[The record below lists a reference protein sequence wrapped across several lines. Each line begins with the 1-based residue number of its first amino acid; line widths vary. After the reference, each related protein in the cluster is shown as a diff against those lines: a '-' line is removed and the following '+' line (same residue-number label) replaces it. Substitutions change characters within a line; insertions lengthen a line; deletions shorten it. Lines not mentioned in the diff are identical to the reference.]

1 MLANASENIR
11 FHGTYHWILPVERWH
26 FETNQVK
33 TAHLL
38 LLPSLGFCVDPGC
51 SVTRTPAQESAIL
64 MHMKHRVYRQSSEQ
78 MRQKQSRQHWQHRL
92 QQRSTQGSST
102 WQTQRQSSPQ
112 LSLHWGQ
119 GPDITQQLSPM
130 SASVKPH
137 SAAHPKYE
145 SQKYVIMSAF
155 MTASSGE
162 CVKTPIF
169 LLIFTFHVLKK
180 GTTGCVC

>member
-1 MLANASENIR
+1 MRL
-11 FHGTYHWILPVERWH
+11 HGKISQWSAGISK
-26 FETNQVK
+26 TNHGNVQVK

-38 LLPSLGFCVDPGC
+38 LLPSLGFCVDLGC

-64 MHMKHRVYRQSSEQ
+64 VHQKHRVYRQSSEQ
-78 MRQKQSRQHWQHRL
+78 MRQKQSRQNWQHRL

-119 GPDITQQLSPM
+119 GPDIAQQLSPM
-130 SASVKPH
+130 SASVKQ

-155 MTASSGE
+155 VTASLGDH
-162 CVKTPIF
+162 VKMPIF
-169 LLIFTFHVLKK
+169 LLIWTIHVLKI